1 MKNLKIKQIY
11 IPVIISGLLLLLA
24 SFYDYQLSNLLYS
37 EGNVIARF
45 FEAFGEAFGI
55 IGPFAG
61 AACIFASIENQKK
74 KWPTITL
81 TILAMIFSLM
91 TLYEPYQFLDGA
103 MKYVGVLAELIC
115 AILMFIYVYKN
126 VDRSDSVK
134 LKKIG
139 TVIILTGIIGPILVN
154 IVKIPW
160 GRPRYRSIIVTDGLE
175 FQPWWVVGKELRTK
189 FEGILEYEEFKSFPS
204 GHSSVAVNSIC
215 LVLLSTVV
223 PSFNKK
229 KMTIFAIVWTL
240 SVMISRIVLGAH
252 FLSDVVIGALISYL
266 TFLLLCKI
274 FKISESEKIK

>member
-223 PSFNKK
+223 SSFNKK